1 MEAEDDSGRKFI
13 AEPNTLSPGGV
24 IPSDA
29 APPVG
34 TGGLS
39 GYGGGGGTTERM
51 LAARAVA
58 GVLGVLAFGS
68 GASGAGVANE
78 RSLAPPPGVD
88 LTGALVRAT
97 KHGEL
102 VVTVP
107 WVVSFLRFLPWDAEA
122 ATARVYLEPL
132 AALRRMLRSPALAPD
147 AKAGGVDG
155 GGGFFS
161 TPQMALRA
169 TLAGGLG
176 AETPTTPAACVA
188 YARDLAAAAGNKSA
202 PPPPPPCA
210 SLPSLPAT
218 EWMLGLDV
226 GTRTGTREDE
236 DPLRDWGAA
245 VAATTRTRGVGSKSA
260 SIRDDSGVCVSLPRD
275 PAGPEPRGTGQ
286 AVRGE
291 RVPRAGRG
299 DRGAHPVGR
308 DETRRAQSREGGDG
322 DERGC
327 KDGFFGYPDSPVAGA
342 QRAVY
347 TRERRER
354 RRGWRWIRWWWRS
367 GVGVR
372 GGSPAPRHRRPHRRG
387 RLIHSGRK
395 SRRRRRSHSGEAPSR
410 PVPTHPGRPKPRRP
424 DPDERVS

>member
-1 MEAEDDSGRKFI
+1 MC
-13 AEPNTLSPGGV
+13 
-24 IPSDA
+24 
-29 APPVG
+29 PVG

-188 YARDLAAAAGNKSA
+188 FARDLAVAAGNKSA

-218 EWMLGLDV
+218 EWRLGLDV

-245 VAATTRTRGVGSKSA
+245 GGSNAAERTRGVGSKSA

-275 PAGPEPRGTGQ
+275 PAGPEPRGAGQ

-354 RRGWRWIRWWWRS
+354 R
-367 GVGVR
+367 VD
-372 GGSPAPRHRRPHRRG
+372 PAVDP
-387 RLIHSGRK
+387 LVVAL
-395 SRRRRRSHSGEAPSR
+395 RRRRPRRFPRAASPPSAPTRAAHSLRTEKPAAASR
-410 PVPTHPGRPKPRRP
+410 PLRGSPLPPRPHPPRAP
-424 DPDERVS
+424 